1 MNFDTPEGLAQLGVI
16 MGLLRAKKGDDT
28 GGLLM
33 NFANTQE
40 QIKSRKQ
47 QQEMMQQ
54 RMAMEA
60 AERQKRDAAEQQRQA
75 AIAKLAETNPQL
87 APLLQLN
94 PEEGVRRA
102 FPEQKLQ
109 FAPNG
114 QVVDMRSLQPGQ
126 SFAKQ
131 PDWMNPD
138 YRQFQFDR
146 AKAGRPVVNAS
157 ASLPPQEKQEQ
168 KDYGG
173 LLVSNFK
180 GLQESAAA
188 ARRENATLSGLE
200 KIPLETNA
208 LTPANVTVSSWI
220 AALGGGD
227 RFKDVASQGQ
237 GFTGFAKELVLARQ
251 QAQKGP
257 QTEADARRLE
267 QSTAQLGN
275 TTEANKLLVAFNKA
289 VNKRIIEQERFFSDW
304 RAKKGTFDG
313 AERAWFEGK
322 GGTSVWDEPE
332 LKKLQKSTPSGGAVL
347 RFDSNGD
354 PL

>member
-131 PDWMNPD
+131 PDWKDPA
-138 YRQFQFDR
+138 YQQFQMAK
-146 AKAGRPVVNAS
+146 AKAGASRVNVETRQETEFGKALGKQQGETYADLMKSDAMAS
-157 ASLPPQEKQEQ
+157 SNLNKLSRLESL
-168 KDYGG
+168 
-173 LLVSNFK
+173 
-180 GLQESAAA
+180 LQS
-188 ARRENATLSGLE
+188 SGNTG
-200 KIPLETNA
+200 K
-208 LTPANVTVSSWI
+208 LTPAVVELKAAAESLGFKVDPRLPFQQAAQALSNEI
-220 AALGGGD
+220 ALGLRNPAGGAGMPGALSD
-227 RFKDVASQGQ
+227 RDREFLQNMVPNL
-237 GFTGFAKELVLARQ
+237 AKTPEGNRMLIQTMKKLAQREKEIAKLAR
-251 QAQKGP
+251 
-257 QTEADARRLE
+257 EYR
-267 QSTAQLGN
+267 
-275 TTEANKLLVAFNKA
+275 
-289 VNKRIIEQERFFSDW
+289 
-304 RAKKGTFDG
+304 KKTG
-313 AERAWFEGK
+313 
-322 GGTSVWDEPE
+322 
-332 LKKLQKSTPSGGAVL
+332 
-347 RFDSNGD
+347 RFDEGFYDALAEYSAKNPLFDSGPSNDGWSIE
-354 PL
+354 PVKEN